1 MTESIEIVDTFE
13 DHLRWDAFVEGDPS
27 GHFFQSWTW
36 GEMQRGL
43 SARPRRIAALVNG
56 EIRGVV
62 QMLIFEGA
70 TRRFAVVPR
79 GPVADPDD
87 EAVVRALTGATLE
100 AGRVEGTF
108 LVRIEPQWEWNAAHV
123 ELMQACGFVSA
134 KQWIM
139 PRRTL
144 LVDLRPSLDEVW
156 AGFKSNTRNRVRLAE
171 KLGVEVR
178 VGGDDDIVV
187 FENLF
192 EEMTLRHGLRR
203 AARETFGLAA
213 RAFAGTD
220 MMRLYLARGRDEGV
234 DVSGIIAFIFGRTAT
249 YLWGASS
256 DAESARKLNP
266 NQLLHWTAMQ
276 WAKSRG
282 CETYDTFGIPDH
294 DVDVLEAEYGKQT
307 GGMWSLYRFKR
318 GFGGRVVRH
327 LGTFDHVYRSN
338 P

>member
-1 MTESIEIVDTFE
+1 MTHSIEIVDNFQDPE
-13 DHLRWDAFVEGDPS
+13 RWDHFVERHDA

-43 SARPRRIAALVNG
+43 GARPRRVAAIVNK

-62 QMLIFEGA
+62 QVLIFEGA
-70 TRRFAVVPR
+70 TKPFAVVPR

-87 EAVVRALTGATLE
+87 EAVVRALVEGAKD
-100 AGRVEGTF
+100 AGRTEGTF
-108 LVRIEPQWEWNAAHV
+108 LLRIEPQWVWNAGHV
-123 ELMQACGFVSA
+123 EMMQGLGFA
-134 KQWIM
+134 GARQWIM

-144 LVDLRPSLDEVW
+144 LVDLRPSPDDIW
-156 AGFKSNTRNRVRLAE
+156 ASFKSNTRNRIRLAQ

-178 VGGDDDIVV
+178 VGTDADVVV
-187 FENLF
+187 FEELF
-192 EEMTLRHGLRR
+192 EEMTARHGLRR

-220 MMRLYLARGRDEGV
+220 TMRLYLARGGDPST
-234 DVSGIIAFIFGRTAT
+234 DVSGIIVFVFGRTAT

-282 CETYDTFGIPDH
+282 CDTYDTFGIPDH
-294 DVDVLEAEYGKQT
+294 DVDVLEAEYGRQT

-318 GFGGRVVRH
+318 GFGGTVVRQ
-327 LGTFDHVYRSN
+327 LGTFDYVYR
-338 P
+338 

>member
-1 MTESIEIVDTFE
+1 MTDSIRIVDHY
-13 DHLRWDAFVEGDPS
+13 DDRDRWDAFVEAHPS
-27 GHFFQSWTW
+27 GHFFQGWTW

-43 SARPRRIAALVNG
+43 GARPRRIAALAGND
-56 EIRGVV
+56 IRGVV
-62 QMLIFEGA
+62 QVFIFQGA
-70 TRRFAVVPR
+70 TRPFAVVPR

-87 EAVVRALTGATLE
+87 VPIVRALVDAAIAAAREEGA
-100 AGRVEGTF
+100 F
-108 LVRIEPQWEWNAAHV
+108 LLRIEPQWVWHAAHV
-123 ELMQACGFVSA
+123 EMMQGFGFAAA

-144 LVDLRPSLDEVW
+144 LVDLRPTTGEIW
-156 AGFKSNTRNRVRLAE
+156 ARFKSNTRNRVRLAE
-171 KLGVEVR
+171 KLGVQVR
-178 VGGDDDIVV
+178 VGGEADIAV
-187 FENLF
+187 FEDLF
-192 EEMTLRHGLRR
+192 EDMTKRHGLRR

-220 MMRLYLARGRDEGV
+220 TMRLYLARGGDDGP
-234 DVSGIIAFIFGRTAT
+234 DVSGIIVFVFGRTAT

-256 DAESARKLNP
+256 DADDARKLNP

-294 DVDVLEAEYGKQT
+294 DVDVLEAEYGRQT

-318 GFGGRVVRH
+318 GFSGTVVRQ
-327 LGTFDHVYRSN
+327 LGTFDYVMR
-338 P
+338 

>member
-1 MTESIEIVDTFE
+1 MTDSMQIVDNYE
-13 DHLRWDAFVEGDPS
+13 DRERWDAFVEAHPS

-43 SARPRRIAALVNG
+43 GARPRRIAALVDG
-56 EIRGVV
+56 EIRGAV
-62 QMLIFEGA
+62 QMLIFQGA
-70 TRRFAVVPR
+70 TRPFAVVPR
-79 GPVADPDD
+79 GPVADAGD
-87 EAVVRALTGATLE
+87 VSTVQALVNAALA
-100 AGRVEGTF
+100 AGREEGAF
-108 LVRIEPQWEWNAAHV
+108 LLRIEPQWVWDAGHV
-123 ELMQACGFVSA
+123 EMMQGFGFVSA

-144 LVDLRPSLDEVW
+144 LVDLRPTIEQIW
-156 AGFKSNTRNRVRLAE
+156 ASFKSNTRNRVRLAE
-171 KLGVEVR
+171 KLGVQVR
-178 VGGDDDIVV
+178 VGSDADIAV
-187 FENLF
+187 FEELF
-192 EEMTLRHGLRR
+192 EEMTKRHGLRR

-220 MMRLYLARGRDEGV
+220 TMRLYLARGGDDGP
-234 DVSGIIAFIFGRTAT
+234 DVSGIIVFIFGRTAT

-256 DAESARKLNP
+256 DAEDARKLNP

-318 GFGGRVVRH
+318 GFSGTVVRQ
-327 LGTFDHVYRSN
+327 LGTFDHVYR
-338 P
+338 

>member
-1 MTESIEIVDTFE
+1 MTDSIEIVDNFE
-13 DHLRWDAFVEGDPS
+13 DRERWDAFVEAHPS

-43 SARPRRIAALVNG
+43 AARPRRIAALSNG
-56 EIRGVV
+56 HIRGVI
-62 QMLIFEGA
+62 QMLIFQGA
-70 TRRFAVVPR
+70 TRPFAVVPR

-87 EAVVRALTGATLE
+87 GGLIQALASAALQ
-100 AGRVEGTF
+100 AGRSEGTF
-108 LVRIEPQWEWNAAHV
+108 LLRVEPQWEWNATHV
-123 ELMQACGFVSA
+123 ETLQARGFVSA

-144 LVDLRPSLDEVW
+144 LVDLRPAPEAIW
-156 AGFKSNTRNRVRLAE
+156 ASFKSNTRNRVRLAE

-178 VGGDDDIVV
+178 VGTDTDIGV
-187 FENLF
+187 FEELF
-192 EEMTLRHGLRR
+192 EEMTARHGLRQ

-220 MMRLYLARGRDEGV
+220 TMRLYLARGRDEGV
-234 DVSGIIAFIFGRTAT
+234 DVSGIIVFVFGRTAT

-282 CETYDTFGIPDH
+282 CDVYDTFGIPDH
-294 DVDVLEAEYGKQT
+294 DVDVLEAEYGTQT

-318 GFGGRVVRH
+318 GFSGRVVRH
-327 LGTFDHVYRSN
+327 LGTFDHVYR
-338 P
+338 

>member
-1 MTESIEIVDTFE
+1 MTDSIEVVDHFE
-13 DHLRWDAFVEGDPS
+13 DQARWDAFVKAHPS
-27 GHFFQSWTW
+27 GHFFQCWIW

-43 SARPRRIAALVNG
+43 SARPRRIAALVKG

-62 QMLIFEGA
+62 QMLVFQGA
-70 TRRFAVVPR
+70 TRPFAVVPR

-87 EAVVRALTGATLE
+87 VGVVQVLTAAALE
-100 AGRVEGTF
+100 AGRGEGTF
-108 LVRIEPQWEWNAAHV
+108 LVRIEPQWEWDATHV
-123 ELMQACGFVSA
+123 ATLQSCGFVSA
-134 KQWIM
+134 RQWIM

-144 LVDLRPSLDEVW
+144 LVDLRPTTEEIW
-156 AGFKSNTRNRVRLAE
+156 ASFKSNTRNRVRLAE
-171 KLGVEVR
+171 KLGVDVR
-178 VGGDDDIVV
+178 VGTEADIAI
-187 FENLF
+187 FEELF
-192 EEMTLRHGLRR
+192 EAMTARHGLRQ

-213 RAFAGTD
+213 KAFSGTD
-220 MMRLYLARGRDEGV
+220 VMRLYLARSREDGI
-234 DVSGIIAFIFGRTAT
+234 DVSGIIVFVFGRTAT

-294 DVDVLEAEYGKQT
+294 DADVLEAEYGTQT

-327 LGTFDHVYRSN
+327 LGTFDHVER
-338 P
+338 

>member
-1 MTESIEIVDTFE
+1 MTHPIEIVDDFE
-13 DHLRWDAFVEGDPS
+13 DRDRWDAFVEAHPS
-27 GHFFQSWTW
+27 GHFFQCWTW

-43 SARPRRIAALVNG
+43 AARPRRIAALSNG
-56 EIRGVV
+56 QIRGAV
-62 QMLIFEGA
+62 QMLIFQGA
-70 TRRFAVVPR
+70 TRPFAVVPR

-87 EAVVRALTGATLE
+87 VDLVETLAAAMLD
-100 AGRVEGTF
+100 AGRAEGAF
-108 LVRIEPQWEWNAAHV
+108 LLRVEPQWEWHGTHV
-123 ELMQACGFVSA
+123 EMMQACGFVTA

-144 LVDLRPSLDEVW
+144 LVDLRPSAEEIW
-156 AGFKSNTRNRVRLAE
+156 ARFKSNTRNRVRLAE

-178 VGGDDDIVV
+178 VGTDADIAV
-187 FENLF
+187 FEDLF
-192 EEMTLRHGLRR
+192 EEMTARHGLRQ

-213 RAFAGTD
+213 GAFAGTD
-220 MMRLYLARGRDEGV
+220 MMRLYLARGRDEGI
-234 DVSGIIAFIFGRTAT
+234 DVSGIIVFVFGRTAT

-256 DAESARKLNP
+256 DAEAARKLNP

-282 CETYDTFGIPDH
+282 CDTYDTFGIPDH
-294 DVDVLEAEYGKQT
+294 DVEVLEAEYGTQT

-327 LGTFDHVYRSN
+327 LGTFDHVYR
-338 P
+338 

>member
-1 MTESIEIVDTFE
+1 MSESIEIVDHF
-13 DHLRWDAFVEGDPS
+13 DDRSQWDTFVEAHPS
-27 GHFFQSWTW
+27 GHFFQCWTW

-43 SARPRRIAALVNG
+43 GARPRRIAAMSQGQL
-56 EIRGVV
+56 RGVV
-62 QMLIFEGA
+62 QMLVFQGA
-70 TRRFAVVPR
+70 TRPFAVVPR

-87 EAVVRALTGATLE
+87 VAVVQVLAAALLA
-100 AGRVEGTF
+100 AGREEGAF
-108 LVRIEPQWEWNAAHV
+108 LVRVEPQWAWNETHV
-123 ELMQACGFVSA
+123 AMMQACGFVSA

-144 LVDLRPSLDEVW
+144 LVDLEPELDVIW
-156 AGFKSNTRNRVRLAE
+156 ARFKSNTRNRVRLAE

-178 VGGDDDIVV
+178 VGGEGDITV
-187 FENLF
+187 FEELF
-192 EEMTLRHGLRR
+192 EEMTARHGLRQ

-220 MMRLYLARGRDEGV
+220 MMRLYLARGGDEGI
-234 DVSGIIAFIFGRTAT
+234 DVSAIIVFVFGRTAT

-282 CETYDTFGIPDH
+282 CTTYDTFGIPDH
-294 DVDVLEAEYGKQT
+294 DVDVLEAEYGQQT

-318 GFGGRVVRH
+318 GFGGTVVKH
-327 LGTFDHVYRSN
+327 LGTFDHVYR
-338 P
+338 